1 MFTLSLQEQQNKDLN
16 SLNNKIVIQNNEL
29 IQKQEDVKSLNF
41 KNKEIEKNNKILS
54 DSLSDSREELKF
66 FELELKKKVTT
77 KFTFY

>member
-1 MFTLSLQEQQNKDLN
+1 
-16 SLNNKIVIQNNEL
+16 VIQNNEL
-29 IQKQEDVKSLNF
+29 IQKQEDVNSWNF
-41 KNKEIEKNNKILS
+41 KNKEMEKNNKILS

>member
-1 MFTLSLQEQQNKDLN
+1 M
-16 SLNNKIVIQNNEL
+16 IQNNEL
-29 IQKQEDVKSLNF
+29 IQKQEDVNSLNLR
-41 KNKEIEKNNKILS
+41 NKEMEKNNKILS

>member
-1 MFTLSLQEQQNKDLN
+1 M
-16 SLNNKIVIQNNEL
+16 IQNNEL
-29 IQKQEDVKSLNF
+29 IQKQEDVNSLNLR
-41 KNKEIEKNNKILS
+41 NKEIEKNNKILS

>member
-1 MFTLSLQEQQNKDLN
+1 
-16 SLNNKIVIQNNEL
+16 VIQNNEL
-29 IQKQEDVKSLNF
+29 IQKQEDVNSLNLR
-41 KNKEIEKNNKILS
+41 NKEMEKNNKILS